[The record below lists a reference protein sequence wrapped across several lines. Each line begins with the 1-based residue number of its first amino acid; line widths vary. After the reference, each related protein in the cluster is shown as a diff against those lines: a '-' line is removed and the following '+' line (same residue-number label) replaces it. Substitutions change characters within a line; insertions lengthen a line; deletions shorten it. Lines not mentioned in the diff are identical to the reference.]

1 MMFIRKKGG
10 FEFATMTDSELK
22 DHHKL
27 CLDEGLTLGIYLE
40 REFQIVKV
48 EDEYTLFEVKEE
60 LFDMMPEWQRVTKS
74 KEFTNFK
81 SKVQEFF
88 RGVENETV

>member
-10 FEFATMTDSELK
+10 FEFAIMTDSELK

-40 REFQIVKV
+40 REFQIAKV

-60 LFDMMPEWQRVTKS
+60 LFDMMPEWKRVAKS
-74 KEFTNFK
+74 KEFSNFK
-81 SKVQEFF
+81 LKVQEFF
-88 RGVENETV
+88 RGVENETA

>member
-10 FEFATMTDSELK
+10 FEFAIMTDSELK

-60 LFDMMPEWQRVTKS
+60 LFDMMPEWKRVAKS
-74 KEFTNFK
+74 KEFSNFK
-81 SKVQEFF
+81 LKVQEFF